1 MKTIEEVSIMEEMH
15 QFFTQAK
22 MVKKAIIV
30 LAQLS
35 WKGRS

>member
-1 MKTIEEVSIMEEMH
+1 MKILEEVSIMEEIRYL
-15 QFFTQAK
+15 FTPAK
-22 MVKKAIIV
+22 MAKKANIV